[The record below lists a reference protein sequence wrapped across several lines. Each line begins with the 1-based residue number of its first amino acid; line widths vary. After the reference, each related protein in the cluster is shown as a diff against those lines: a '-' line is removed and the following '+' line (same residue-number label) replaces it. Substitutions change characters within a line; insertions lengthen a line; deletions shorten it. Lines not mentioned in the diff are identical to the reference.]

1 MEPTPPEPSMEDI
14 LASIKRIIAED
25 GDPALSTRTTRPR
38 REPISFDDDAAMA
51 RPEIFSQDIPSM
63 EPPQQEEHAEDVL
76 ELTSS
81 IGETPREAA
90 PVKLAAKLVSD
101 TAASASRQ
109 ALDALS
115 ALIVKP
121 EPGSDNTLEGM
132 VRELLRPVL
141 KEWLDA
147 KLPDIV
153 ERMVA
158 SEISRITGRVL

>member
-1 MEPTPPEPSMEDI
+1 MEPTNPEPSMEDI

-25 GDPALSTRTTRPR
+25 ADPALSTRTTRPR
-38 REPISFDDDAAMA
+38 REPISFGDEAGAGAPAAAQETLPPEPAPQDDAG
-51 RPEIFSQDIPSM
+51 EQ
-63 EPPQQEEHAEDVL
+63 VL
-76 ELTSS
+76 ELTRS
-81 IGETPREAA
+81 IEEAGSRVALPR
-90 PVKLAAKLVSD
+90 PTAKLVSD
-101 TAASASRQ
+101 DAASASRQ

-115 ALIVKP
+115 ALVVQP
-121 EPGSDNTLEGM
+121 EPGADNTLEGM